1 MGPHGDCLNDEVPL
15 ERSQPAEYG
24 SLKGDDLS
32 SRAYASAHDRAIAR
46 EVTMVGN
53 FVPPGS
59 GRAMAPGYKV
69 KLENGAGGD
78 IAVFEAEHPPGAP
91 GPPRHM
97 HRSYDEGFYVLNGT
111 MSFSVDNDRFESPAG
126 SFVWIPRGAAHSF
139 HNTSE
144 RPATLLVIVTA
155 EAITLVEEFL
165 TLARNGPPEPDEA
178 RALLAQYDTV
188 LA

>member
-1 MGPHGDCLNDEVPL
+1 MARLEACRPNLRPRTSAELEHRPASIIAGLSRCGDVSPPPDHLSVG
-15 ERSQPAEYG
+15 RST
-24 SLKGDDLS
+24 DDGFATF
-32 SRAYASAHDRAIAR
+32 RA
-46 EVTMVGN
+46 
-53 FVPPGS
+53 
-59 GRAMAPGYKV
+59 
-69 KLENGAGGD
+69 LW
-78 IAVFEAEHPPGAP
+78 
-91 GPPRHM
+91 
-97 HRSYDEGFYVLNGT
+97 
-111 MSFSVDNDRFESPAG
+111 SVDNDRFESPAG

-144 RPATLLVIVTA
+144 RPATLLFIVTA

>member
-1 MGPHGDCLNDEVPL
+1 
-15 ERSQPAEYG
+15 
-24 SLKGDDLS
+24 
-32 SRAYASAHDRAIAR
+32 
-46 EVTMVGN
+46 MVGN

-59 GRAMAPGYKV
+59 GRGMAPGYKV
-69 KLENGAGGD
+69 KLEKGAGGD

-111 MSFSVDNDRFESPAG
+111 MSFSIDNDRFESPAG

-139 HNTSE
+139 QNTSE

-165 TLARNGPPEPDEA
+165 ALARDGPPDPDEA

-188 LA
+188 LG